1 MNTGPATTANAAP
14 VEEGHGEDEQAPPDE
29 HLAEVVGVAGVP
41 PEAARDEAPAVLVPR
56 REARLLR
63 VGHGLDQE
71 AGRPERHAG
80 DRPRPGSGRV
90 VTAEKVG
97 DRQHHD
103 GDRDRLQE
111 PEAGEAQ
118 RLVPHLVEAVVDPRP
133 QDAAEQIAAEAYRPD
148 EDEQRGGELNRLPGA
163 RDGRTIASTAK
174 ERL

>member
-56 REARLLR
+56 LEARLLR

-80 DRPRPGSGRV
+80 DRPRPGFGRV

-97 DRQHHD
+97 DRQHPTATVIACKSQKRAKRS
-103 GDRDRLQE
+103 GLSLISSKRWST
-111 PEAGEAQ
+111 
-118 RLVPHLVEAVVDPRP
+118 LVR
-133 QDAAEQIAAEAYRPD
+133 RM
-148 EDEQRGGELNRLPGA
+148 RRNR
-163 RDGRTIASTAK
+163 
-174 ERL
+174 